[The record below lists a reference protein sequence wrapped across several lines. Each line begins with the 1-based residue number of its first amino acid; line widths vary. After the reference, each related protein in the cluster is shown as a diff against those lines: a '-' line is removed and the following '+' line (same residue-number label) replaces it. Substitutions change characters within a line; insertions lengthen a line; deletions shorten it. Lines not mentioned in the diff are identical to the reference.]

1 MRRRIA
7 VLHHARSFFPMDL
20 HRELSDEFEVIW
32 VLCEEFDAGHRRLLD
47 RLGSVVEIRDLDF
60 DEAARAV
67 ARQKPDGIVSF
78 VDDHIVIASE
88 IAVRLGLA
96 YHTPEV
102 ARVLADKR
110 LQRAALADAGI
121 PGPRFWSFS
130 PAMTSDEFDDL
141 ARLAIFPA
149 VLKRAHGAGSRD
161 MHAVASAERLREILS
176 VVDADHVWL
185 LEEYVADAADHDPRF
200 ASYLS
205 VESVVG
211 GGRIN
216 HAAVTGRFPL
226 AEPFR
231 ETGNFIP
238 GIIPP
243 AARGPVMEMVD
254 ATIAALQIETAVIH
268 TEIKITPDGPRLI
281 EVNGRLGGRPP
292 FVLERVSDVNLF
304 RVACELAVGEVPHL
318 NGLAACSEI
327 GFWRMLQPP
336 MAAQRIVSI
345 DGLDELAALDGVD
358 FATLDRSPG
367 ELVDWRDG
375 TDGHVVTVRGAVA
388 DYDELAAMI
397 ALIERTVEITY
408 ED

>member
-1 MRRRIA
+1 
-7 VLHHARSFFPMDL
+7 
-20 HRELSDEFEVIW
+20 
-32 VLCEEFDAGHRRLLD
+32 
-47 RLGSVVEIRDLDF
+47 
-60 DEAARAV
+60 
-67 ARQKPDGIVSF
+67 
-78 VDDHIVIASE
+78 
-88 IAVRLGLA
+88 
-96 YHTPEV
+96 
-102 ARVLADKR
+102 
-110 LQRAALADAGI
+110 
-121 PGPRFWSFS
+121 
-130 PAMTSDEFDDL
+130 
-141 ARLAIFPA
+141 
-149 VLKRAHGAGSRD
+149 
-161 MHAVASAERLREILS
+161 
-176 VVDADHVWL
+176 
-185 LEEYVADAADHDPRF
+185 
-200 ASYLS
+200 
-205 VESVVG
+205 
-211 GGRIN
+211 
-216 HAAVTGRFPL
+216 
-226 AEPFR
+226 
-231 ETGNFIP
+231 
-238 GIIPP
+238 
-243 AARGPVMEMVD
+243 MEMVD

>member
-1 MRRRIA
+1 MRRRVA

-20 HRELSDEFEVIW
+20 HRELGDEFELIW
-32 VLCEEFDAGHRRLLD
+32 VLCEEFDTAHKRLLEH
-47 RLGSVVEIRDLDF
+47 LGSVVEIAGLDLE
-60 DEAARAV
+60 EAARAV
-67 ARQKPDGIVSF
+67 GRQKPQGIVSF

-88 IAVRLGLA
+88 IAIRLGLP

-110 LQRAALADAGI
+110 LQRAALARAGVS
-121 PGPRFWSFS
+121 GPRFWSFS
-130 PAMTSDEFDDL
+130 PAMASDEFEDL
-141 ARLAIFPA
+141 CRRAVFPA

-161 MHAVASAERLREILS
+161 MHAVASADQLREILS
-176 VVDADHVWL
+176 LVDGDHVWL
-185 LEEYVADAADHDPRF
+185 LEEYVSDAGDHDPRF

-211 GGRIN
+211 GGRVS

-238 GIIPP
+238 GILPL
-243 AARGPVMEMVD
+243 AARGSVMEMVD

-292 FVLERVSDVNLF
+292 FVLERVSEVNLF
-304 RVACELAVGEVPHL
+304 RAACQLAVGEVPRL

-336 MAAQRIVSI
+336 MSAHRIVSI
-345 DGLDELAALDGVD
+345 DGLDELAELDGIDIV
-358 FATLDRSPG
+358 TLDRRPG
-367 ELVDWRDG
+367 ELVHWRDG
-375 TDGHVVTVRGAVA
+375 TDGHVATVRGAVA

-397 ALIERTVEITY
+397 ALIERTVNISY